1 MLEIIFFG
9 QGMATTNHF
18 YHLLVIST
26 TYGVLMLWSKI
37 LYLTITYLPWVDPF
51 EDTAASKTKGRLA
64 TKRCAWGSED

>member
-1 MLEIIFFG
+1 MLEITFFG
-9 QGMATTNHF
+9 QGYGNYELFLPSASN
-18 YHLLVIST
+18 LN
-26 TYGVLMLWSKI
+26 YGVLMLWSKI